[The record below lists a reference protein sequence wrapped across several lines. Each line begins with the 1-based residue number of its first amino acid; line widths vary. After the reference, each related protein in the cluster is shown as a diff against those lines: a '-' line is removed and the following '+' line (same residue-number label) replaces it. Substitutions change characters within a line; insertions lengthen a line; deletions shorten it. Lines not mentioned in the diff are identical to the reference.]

1 MGSNKDSCTHKNHL
15 HLINADNN
23 CKHCQ
28 GAHLC
33 LSFGLRDE
41 SVDEFKHIIRERGPY
56 APGDHI
62 YSPNDNFGSLY
73 SIQTGSVK
81 TETVTIDGRQSVM
94 GFYLSGD
101 LIGIDAIGSKH
112 YPNTAIAL
120 ETTWL
125 CEIPYEPLL
134 EICSHTPSLQHKLIN
149 TLGSKI
155 HSDEYS
161 WKVVR
166 NESAGRRV
174 MHFLYQL
181 YGRQS
186 KNHIAPLRIVL
197 PMSKQDLASFLGLTP
212 ESFSRTLTRLQNDGY
227 LIKQSHKVLT
237 LTKAPPSGDVLHSTF
252 PDIK

>member
-1 MGSNKDSCTHKNHL
+1 MGRGNKSCTHKNHL

-28 GAHLC
+28 GAQLC
-33 LSFGLRDE
+33 LSFGLGGK
-41 SVDEFKHIIRERGPY
+41 SVDEFKDIIKEHGPY

-62 YSPNDNFGSLY
+62 YGPNDDFTSLY

-101 LIGIDAIGSKH
+101 LIGIDAIGSKQF
-112 YPNTAIAL
+112 PNTAIAM
-120 ETTWL
+120 ENTWL

-134 EICSHTPSLQHKLIN
+134 EICSHDPSLQHKLIE

-181 YGRQS
+181 YKS
-186 KNHIAPLRIVL
+186 KYLDEVL
-197 PMSKQDLASFLGLTP
+197 K
-212 ESFSRTLTRLQNDGY
+212 
-227 LIKQSHKVLT
+227 K
-237 LTKAPPSGDVLHSTF
+237 
-252 PDIK
+252 